1 MNTSVPAKETKT
13 ATTAAA
19 PAAEREATRSDMQH
33 DNGWKTVGAKAKKEL
48 HQQQQ
53 GADQKQQGR
62 AGRKGAPSRTRK
74 HSPVRLKLDFKQNEA
89 NKAAGPRQ
97 SGGADQGDG
106 SRVFT
111 QLQQYLNTGADQ
123 DYVIHTVLRLSDLA
137 RERRFRAHE
146 RSLTILERKGATT
159 EELRKDWKDEAPPN
173 RQEKYAGL
181 SSVWHLDKHEHR
193 ERLHQL
199 MVQWILQGDSGQR
212 EVDDR
217 LQFFKFERRDNDN
230 EFEANDHTTHK
241 SSYRAAVAE
250 EEGRKEDAG
259 LVQERT
265 RLKELCLRPADPTT
279 QLRERTEDETKA
291 IVMIL
296 NHEIEVPKVPPF
308 LKRSMDPSELA
319 CFADIFMAL
328 EYPLYAHLAPGQRF
342 FGNMPK
348 GAILMQI
355 YAGGEAAPAQ
365 KRDIEDFKRTV
376 SRVTL
381 DMEAR
386 LVKTTKALENVQ
398 QSLTN

>member
-33 DNGWKTVGAKAKKEL
+33 DDGWKTVGAKAKKEL

-53 GADQKQQGR
+53 GVDQKQQGR

-89 NKAAGPRQ
+89 SKAAGPKQ

-146 RSLTILERKGATT
+146 RSFTILERKGATT

-199 MVQWILQGDSGQR
+199 MVQWIL
-212 EVDDR
+212 
-217 LQFFKFERRDNDN
+217 
-230 EFEANDHTTHK
+230 
-241 SSYRAAVAE
+241 
-250 EEGRKEDAG
+250 
-259 LVQERT
+259 
-265 RLKELCLRPADPTT
+265 
-279 QLRERTEDETKA
+279 
-291 IVMIL
+291 
-296 NHEIEVPKVPPF
+296 
-308 LKRSMDPSELA
+308 
-319 CFADIFMAL
+319 
-328 EYPLYAHLAPGQRF
+328 
-342 FGNMPK
+342 
-348 GAILMQI
+348 
-355 YAGGEAAPAQ
+355 
-365 KRDIEDFKRTV
+365 
-376 SRVTL
+376 
-381 DMEAR
+381 
-386 LVKTTKALENVQ
+386 
-398 QSLTN
+398 